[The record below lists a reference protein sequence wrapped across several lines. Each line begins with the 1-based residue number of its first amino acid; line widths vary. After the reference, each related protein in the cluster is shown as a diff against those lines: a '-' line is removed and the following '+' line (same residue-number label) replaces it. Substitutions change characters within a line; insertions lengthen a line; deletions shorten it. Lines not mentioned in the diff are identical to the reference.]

1 MKTVGS
7 PILIDGAHGEGGS
20 ALFRTALAMAAI
32 TQQPV
37 RVDSVRGGTKLQGL
51 TLEDLTVVRAIGQSC
66 GAEIS
71 GAQLGSTTLS
81 FWPSHRP
88 KGLKVDL
95 DASDSEGRGF
105 ANALVILN
113 ALIPVLV
120 GTGVYSSLTVF
131 GETFGLGSLGY
142 DSFANVTLR
151 AYRSLGVYGFP
162 ELRHAGW
169 GRLGK
174 GEVFLDLEPS
184 RPMGFAAPE
193 RGELRL
199 LRAVVTT
206 SELSSHVGTRAIS
219 HLQRL
224 ATHAGSAIDV
234 VVNDVP
240 ADDPG
245 AFVTVWGEY
254 AYGAGGGAAMG
265 QKGVRIESVAQ
276 QAFQQWMDYHMSTA
290 TFDAFVADQI
300 LVGCALAE
308 GETEFSVMKLTDRF
322 TTMVWVI
329 KQFLP
334 IHLTVKGA
342 AGTPGIVKIRR

>member
-1 MKTVGS
+1 MRTVGS

-20 ALFRTALAMAAI
+20 ALFRTALALAAI

-37 RVDSVRGGTKLQGL
+37 RIDSVRGGTKLQGL
-51 TLEDLTVVRAIGQSC
+51 TLEDLTVTKAIGQSC
-66 GAEIS
+66 SAEIS

-95 DASDSEGRGF
+95 DASDSDGRGF
-105 ANALVILN
+105 ANAQVILN
-113 ALIPVLV
+113 ALIPVLA

-131 GETFGLGSLGY
+131 GETFGLGALGY
-142 DSFANVTLR
+142 DSFANVTLK
-151 AYRSLGVYGFP
+151 AYRALGIYAFP

-169 GRLGK
+169 GRFGK

-184 RPMGFAAPE
+184 RASGFSAPE
-193 RGELRL
+193 RSELKL
-199 LRAVVTT
+199 LRAIITT
-206 SELSSHVGTRAIS
+206 SDLSSHVGTRAIS

-224 ATHAGSAIDV
+224 ASHAGSEIDV
-234 VVNDVP
+234 TVNQVS

-254 AYGAGGGAAMG
+254 SSGVGGGAAMG
-265 QKGVRIESVAQ
+265 QKGIRIESVAQ
-276 QAFQQWMDYHMSTA
+276 QAFQQWMDYHQSKSTL
-290 TFDAFVADQI
+290 DPYVADQI

-322 TTMVWVI
+322 LTMVWVI

-334 IHLTVKGA
+334 IHLTVKGVV
-342 AGTPGIVKIRR
+342 GGPGIVKIRR